1 MVSSV
6 WGDVKKK
13 HKAVFEASDH
23 SMKKDLIGERKDFK
37 TLLNWCHRILWRICM
52 CVCVCVGGMR
62 VTYFVEVGFGGWISS
77 RGD

>member
-52 CVCVCVGGMR
+52 CVCVLEECV
-62 VTYFVEVGFGGWISS
+62 
-77 RGD
+77 